1 MFKDRIEAGKNLAK
15 KLKILK
21 DEGKIN
27 NMVVVALPRGGI
39 PVALEIAKELNA
51 LVDILFVKK
60 IPSPIDEELA
70 IGSVSENG
78 IVYVNKD
85 FVERLG
91 VSENYIQEKGIEKI
105 QEMAR
110 ERQKYN
116 LEPIML
122 EEKDVIIVDDGIA
135 TGASMYLAA
144 QSIARDLP
152 RSIIIAAPVAP
163 NDESILN
170 MLKSVSNHQEI
181 LEINDNFM
189 SVGKWYEDFHQL
201 SDKEVNAYIEEI
213 NLLRKNLLV

>member
-27 NMVVVALPRGGI
+27 NIVVVALPRGGI
-39 PVALEIAKELNA
+39 PVALEVAKELNA

-60 IPSPIDEELA
+60 IPSPIDEELG

-85 FVERLG
+85 LIERLG

-122 EEKDVIIVDDGIA
+122 EDKDVIIVDDGIA
-135 TGASMYLAA
+135 TGSSMYLAA

-163 NDESILN
+163 NDESVLN

-201 SDKEVNAYIEEI
+201 SNEEI
-213 NLLRKNLLV
+213 KEYIKEIKSLRV

>member
-27 NMVVVALPRGGI
+27 NIVVVALPRGGI
-39 PVALEIAKELNA
+39 PVALEVAKELNA

-60 IPSPIDEELA
+60 IPSTIDEELG

-85 FVERLG
+85 LIERLG

-122 EEKDVIIVDDGIA
+122 EDKDVIIVDDGIA
-135 TGASMYLAA
+135 TGSSMYLAA

-163 NDESILN
+163 NDESVLN

-201 SDKEVNAYIEEI
+201 SNEEI
-213 NLLRKNLLV
+213 KEYIKEIKSLRV